1 MADCDIARSHIGDH
15 HRDHIGRCAAGSPIG
30 DRVDVVDKCLHAAH
44 ARTHV
49 DAQALAIDGALD
61 IKARIVHGLVRRCQ
75 GKLNAGVQVLGITL
89 AKVLVAVK
97 TLDLGRHLNGKRIGI
112 EVRDRADA
120 ARAGAHG
127 RPGGKRG
134 IAEWRYGTDTG
145 DCNSLFHLGLL
156 IQAVVRPWFL
166 HRHSA
171 VDAHDLARNVGSRI
185 TRQKA
190 HHAGHFLGAR
200 HAF

>member
-1 MADCDIARSHIGDH
+1 M
-15 HRDHIGRCAAGSPIG
+15 
-30 DRVDVVDKCLHAAH
+30 L
-44 ARTHV
+44 
-49 DAQALAIDGALD
+49 
-61 IKARIVHGLVRRCQ
+61 
-75 GKLNAGVQVLGITL
+75 GVTL

-97 TLDLGRHLNGKRIGI
+97 ALDLSRHLDGKRIGI

-134 IAEWRYGTDTG
+134 VAERRYGTDAG
-145 DCNSLFHLGLL
+145 DCNSLFHHGLL
-156 IQAVVRPWFL
+156 IQAILRPWFL

-185 TRQKA
+185 ACQKA

-200 HAF
+200 HAL